1 MSGRTQPCVLIVDDD
16 DDLREVIAEHLT
28 REGFIVAQAPTGA
41 DALDRLKAFAYDGLV
56 IDLKLPDADGLD
68 ILNAA
73 MTRYP
78 EVVAVVMTGFG
89 GVEEAVAAIKRG
101 AIDFFIKP
109 VQLAQL
115 SRVLAAAINEPRLRQ
130 ENAEL
135 RAQLRDRYRFDN
147 VIGQSGAMQ
156 QVFQS
161 LELVAPMNSTVLIQG
176 ETGTGKELIART
188 IHHNSPRAD
197 QRFVAFN
204 AAAIPEPLAEAELF
218 GHAKGAFTG
227 AIASR
232 VGRFELAHR
241 GTLFIDEVAL
251 MSMSLQA
258 KLLRALQE
266 REIERVG
273 ESRPIKFDARVV
285 AATNMELKKMV
296 KEGTFREDLYYRLN
310 VIPVTLPPLRERRED
325 IALIARHFVAKSCK
339 SNNLPL
345 KTLTQE
351 AVRALMGYTWPGNI
365 RQLENA
371 IEHAVAMSGP
381 EREIAPSTLPAD
393 VLESS
398 GSLLMP
404 TVAIPDEGLNFQSVV
419 SQLERELITR
429 CLEKTGGNK
438 RQAARLLQL
447 SRTTLI
453 DKLHR
458 LNIAAAAGARRQLG
472 IAQVTTNVVVPG
484 PASCSMSEPP
494 DWRARARATGSPRP
508 TARSPVRV
516 VKKGS
521 KMRSRSA
528 SGMPCPVSLTAIRT
542 APLSRSHA
550 DSQLPLR
557 LIGQR
562 FFGIEDQIQQHL
574 QHGAPV
580 GRDGHRLRRQV
591 RRGHDAGPAQ
601 VVAP

>member
-28 REGFIVAQAPTGA
+28 GEGFIVAQAPTGA
-41 DALDRLKAFAYDGLV
+41 DALERLKGFAYDGLV
-56 IDLKLPDADGLD
+56 IDLKLPDADGLE

-73 MTRYP
+73 LTRYP
-78 EVVAVVMTGFG
+78 EIVAVVMTGFG
-89 GVEEAVAAIKRG
+89 GVEEAVSAIKRG

-109 VQLAQL
+109 VQLPQL

-147 VIGQSGAMQ
+147 VVGQGGSMQ

-161 LELVAPMNSTVLIQG
+161 LELIAPMNSTVLIQG

-227 AIASR
+227 AIATR
-232 VGRFELAHR
+232 VGRFELAHK

-273 ESRPIKFDARVV
+273 ESRPIKFDTRIV

-296 KEGTFREDLYYRLN
+296 KDGTFREDLYYRLN
-310 VIPVTLPPLRERRED
+310 VIPIKLPPLRERRED
-325 IALIARHFVAKSCK
+325 IALLASHFVGKSCT
-339 SNNLPL
+339 SNNLAL

-351 AVRALMGYTWPGNI
+351 AVRALMAYSWPGNI

-393 VLESS
+393 VLEST

-404 TVAIPDEGLNFQSVV
+404 TVAIPDEGLNFQIVV
-419 SQLERELITR
+419 QQLERELITR

-458 LNIAAAAGARRQLG
+458 LNIAAAAE
-472 IAQVTTNVVVPG
+472 
-484 PASCSMSEPP
+484 PA
-494 DWRARARATGSPRP
+494 AN
-508 TARSPVRV
+508 
-516 VKKGS
+516 
-521 KMRSRSA
+521 
-528 SGMPCPVSLTAIRT
+528 
-542 APLSRSHA
+542 
-550 DSQLPLR
+550 
-557 LIGQR
+557 
-562 FFGIEDQIQQHL
+562 
-574 QHGAPV
+574 
-580 GRDGHRLRRQV
+580 
-591 RRGHDAGPAQ
+591 
-601 VVAP
+601 